1 MIKPR
6 KFSCAI
12 AVAAFASVLAAPV
25 AAQQVTFMTGPQ
37 GGSWIPLGGA
47 LKGMWEKA
55 IPGLSIQ
62 QTPGAGIANV
72 RGVDEGKAQIG
83 IANSSTTV
91 DGIQGRPPYKKKVTN
106 VCQVANLYPQYFQVV
121 ALADA
126 NINSFADLKGKV
138 LVTQPKGNTSEAVTA
153 AVLKLNGMDYKSLAK
168 VNFQAGY
175 TDAVSMM
182 KDRHAQ
188 VFTLGTTAPASA
200 VMDLASARD
209 VHLVPADDRT
219 LAEMNKLN
227 PGFYKKLIIKA
238 GTYPKQ
244 DKDVPVIG
252 YSTHIIAACNLPE
265 DVVYKMTK
273 TMAENIDAM
282 AAVVKPISGMTAKDM
297 AVDMGVP
304 FHKGAAKYYKEVG
317 AM

>member
-1 MIKPR
+1 MNVDRIGR
-6 KFSCAI
+6 LS
-12 AVAAFASVLAAPV
+12 AAFFAAALAVPA
-25 AAQQVTFMTGPQ
+25 AAQQVTMMTGPQ

-47 LKGMWEKA
+47 LKNMWEGA
-55 IPGLSIQ
+55 IPGLQIQ
-62 QTPGAGIANV
+62 QQPGAGIANV

-83 IANSSTTV
+83 FANSSTTV
-91 DGIQGRPPYKKKVTN
+91 DGLEGRAPYPKKVTK

-126 NINSFADLKGKV
+126 KVNSFADLKGKT
-138 LVTQPKGNTSEAVTA
+138 LVTQPKGNTSEVVTA
-153 AVLKLNGMDYKSLAK
+153 EVLKINGMSYQSLNK
-168 VNFQAGY
+168 VNFQAAY
-175 TDAVSMM
+175 TDAVDMM
-182 KDRHAQ
+182 KDGHVQ

-209 VHLVPADDRT
+209 VKLVPVDDKTMHEIRQG
-219 LAEMNKLN
+219 NCGYQKLV
-227 PGFYKKLIIKA
+227 IKA

-244 DKDVPVIG
+244 DKDVPAIG
-252 YSTHIIAACNLPE
+252 YSTHIVASCDLPE

-273 TMAENIDAM
+273 AMATHVNDM
-282 AAVVKPISGMTAKDM
+282 AAVVKPISGLTPKDM
-297 AVDMGVP
+297 AADICVP